1 MTIVITNECPSV
13 LCASK
18 MVHFDLSEI
27 AFGAMANPGHKNQ
40 LCNVG
45 VLQLQYKKV
54 IVERGI
60 KNHIF

>member
-1 MTIVITNECPSV
+1 
-13 LCASK
+13 